1 MNRGNGISEIEGKV
15 ARVATSELGD
25 ERVSI
30 EGIQF
35 VFISPTIAGD
45 ESLP

>member
-15 ARVATSELGD
+15 ARVATSALGG

-30 EGIQF
+30 EEIQF
-35 VFISPTIAGD
+35 MLISPAIARD